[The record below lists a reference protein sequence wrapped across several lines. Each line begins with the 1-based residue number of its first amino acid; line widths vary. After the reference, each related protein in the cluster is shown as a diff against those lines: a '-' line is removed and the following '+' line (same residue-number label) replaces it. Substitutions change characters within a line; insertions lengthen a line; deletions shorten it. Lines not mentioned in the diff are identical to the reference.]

1 MVAQLV
7 KNLPAKQ
14 ETWVWFLCLET
25 PLKKGMA
32 IHSSILA
39 WRIPWT
45 VENSRLLSMWL
56 QRIRHDWA
64 TDTFKF
70 HKILTDWK
78 QRKETP
84 EASCGLEVVC
94 ITRIWRLSESLAC
107 WTLLTSIAHV
117 VLRFKLLQSS
127 PISSHYWLLSVHICD
142 QTVNIPKAV
151 SILSQ
156 DLANGWSSGNVK
168 WMNVFLTVRVSDFK
182 KFTSTS
188 IKLLL

>member
-14 ETWVWFLCLET
+14 ETWVWFLCLEN

-32 IHSSILA
+32 THSSILA

-64 TDTFKF
+64 TDTFKS

-78 QRKETP
+78 QRNETL

-107 WTLLTSIAHV
+107 WTLLTSVAHV

-142 QTVNIPKAV
+142 QTANIPKAV

-156 DLANGWSSGNVK
+156 DLANGRSSGNVK